1 MEAGSTGRSLFVGV
15 DLGGT
20 KTLAVLADAQYE
32 VIGQDTAPTAADKS
46 PDDVVDTIVELAR
59 TLVRQAGHQPAQ
71 LAGLGIAF
79 AGLYDVHRDVVDTA
93 PNLPGWEGYPL
104 RRALAERLGVPA
116 FLGNDVSLA
125 ALAEHRLG
133 AGRGVRDMLFVAVG
147 TGIGGGLVLGGK
159 LYQGKSGVAGEIGHM
174 ALEPDGPVCNCGR
187 RGCLEALASGT
198 ALPRLAKR
206 RLECG
211 QASLLTRLCGGRTET
226 MTGEMV
232 FEAARQGDELA
243 GAVIAGAARSLGSG
257 LANLLNLLNP
267 DMIVIGGGVASEW
280 TAYIV
285 PAIEHMERTAFPHV
299 VRDASVVP
307 SQLGG
312 LASALGAVA
321 LAQEEGAS

>member
-1 MEAGSTGRSLFVGV
+1 MEASSTGRSLYVGV

-20 KTLAVLADAQYE
+20 KTLAVLTDADLG
-32 VIGQDTAPTAADKS
+32 VIGQDTAPTAADRP
-46 PDDVVDTIVELAR
+46 PDDVVDTIVDLAR
-59 TLVRQAGHQPAQ
+59 ALVREAGHQPAQ

-104 RRALAERLGVPA
+104 RTELAARLGVPTA
-116 FLGNDVSLA
+116 LGNDVNLA

-147 TGIGGGLVLGGK
+147 TGIGGGLVLGGE
-159 LYQGKSGVAGEIGHM
+159 LYQGKSSVAGEIGHM
-174 ALEPDGPVCNCGR
+174 ALESEGPVCNCGR
-187 RGCLEALASGT
+187 TGCLEALASGT
-198 ALPRLAKR
+198 ALPRLAQSR
-206 RLECG
+206 MNAG
-211 QASLLTRLCGGRTET
+211 QTSILTQLCGGRTDA

-232 FEAARQGDELA
+232 FEAARQGDALA
-243 GAVIAGAARSLGSG
+243 GAVIADAARSLGAG

-280 TAYIV
+280 ASYVV

-299 VRDASVVP
+299 VRDVSVVP

-321 LAQEEGAS
+321 LAQAGSAS

>member
-1 MEAGSTGRSLFVGV
+1 MEAGSTERSLFVGV

-20 KTLAVLADAQYE
+20 KMLAVLADTHYE
-32 VIGQDTAPTAADKS
+32 VIGQETAPTPADKA
-46 PDDVVDTIVELAR
+46 PDDVVATIVDLALA
-59 TLVRQAGHQPAQ
+59 LVRQAGFQPSQ

-104 RRALAERLGVPA
+104 RRALEEALGVPTA
-116 FLGNDVSLA
+116 LGNDVSLA

-147 TGIGGGLVLGGK
+147 TGIGGGLVLEGK

-174 ALEPDGPVCNCGR
+174 ALESEGPVCNCGR
-187 RGCLEALASGT
+187 TGCLEALASGT
-198 ALPRLAKR
+198 ALHRLAQSR
-206 RLECG
+206 MDSG
-211 QASLLTRLCGGRTET
+211 QSSLLTRLCSGRTET

-232 FEAARQGDELA
+232 FEAARQGDQLA
-243 GAVIAGAARSLGSG
+243 RSVVADAARSLGAG

-267 DMIVIGGGVASEW
+267 AMIVIGGGVASEW
-280 TAYIV
+280 TSYVV
-285 PAIEHMERTAFPHV
+285 PAIEYMERTAFPHV
-299 VRDASVVP
+299 VKDVSVVP

-321 LAQEEGAS
+321 LAEEGSES

>member
-1 MEAGSTGRSLFVGV
+1 MEAGSTERSLFVGV

-20 KTLAVLADAQYE
+20 KTLAVLTDARLD
-32 VIGQDTAPTAADKS
+32 VLGQETAPTAADKT
-46 PDDVVDTIVELAR
+46 PDDVVATIVDLAR
-59 TLVRQAGHQPAQ
+59 GLVREAGAETTQ

-104 RRALAERLGVPA
+104 RTELAARLGVPTA
-116 FLGNDVSLA
+116 LGNDVSLA

-133 AGRGVRDMLFVAVG
+133 AGRGVRDMVFVAVG
-147 TGIGGGLVLGGK
+147 TGIGGGLVLGGQ

-174 ALEPDGPVCNCGR
+174 ALESDGPVCNCGR
-187 RGCLEALASGT
+187 TGCLEALASGT
-198 ALPRLAKR
+198 ALPRLAQMR
-206 RLECG
+206 IDGG
-211 QASLLTRLCGGRTET
+211 QTSILTRLCGGRAET

-243 GAVIAGAARSLGSG
+243 GQVIAGAARSLGTG

-280 TAYIV
+280 DSYVV
-285 PAIEHMERTAFPHV
+285 PAIQHMERTAFPHV
-299 VRDASVVP
+299 VKDAAVVP

-321 LAQEEGAS
+321 LAQEGGAS

>member
-20 KTLAVLADAQYE
+20 KTLAVLADARYE
-32 VIGQDTAPTAADKS
+32 VIGQETAPTAADKA
-46 PDDVVDTIVELAR
+46 PDDVVTTIVDLAR
-59 TLVRQAGHQPAQ
+59 ALVRQAGFRPAQ
-71 LAGLGIAF
+71 LAGLGISF

-104 RRALAERLGVPA
+104 RTTLAERLGVPTA
-116 FLGNDVSLA
+116 LGNDVSLA

-147 TGIGGGLVLGGK
+147 TGIGGGLVLGGQ

-174 ALEPDGPVCNCGR
+174 ALESEGPVCNCGR
-187 RGCLEALASGT
+187 TGCLEALASGT
-198 ALPRLAKR
+198 ALPRLAQKR
-206 RLECG
+206 LDSG
-211 QASLLTRLCGGRTET
+211 QSSLLTQLCVGRTET

-243 GAVIAGAARSLGSG
+243 GAVIADAARSLGAG

-280 TAYIV
+280 TTYVV

-299 VRDASVVP
+299 VKDASVVP

-321 LAQEEGAS
+321 LAQEGSTS